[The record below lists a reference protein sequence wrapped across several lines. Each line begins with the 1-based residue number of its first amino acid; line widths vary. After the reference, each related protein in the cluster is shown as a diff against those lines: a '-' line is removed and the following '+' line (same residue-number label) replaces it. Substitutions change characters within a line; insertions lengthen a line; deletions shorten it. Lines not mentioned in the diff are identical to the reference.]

1 MSDCLTNKEI
11 DKLLKPLDKDEIER
25 KKAWIL
31 NEIKNLKITST
42 GFIGGLMGLDA
53 IINVI
58 KVIKDGQDRKAK
70 KTKRGKK

>member
-1 MSDCLTNKEI
+1 MSDCLTKKEI
-11 DKLLKPLDKDEIER
+11 DKLLKPIDKDEIEG
-25 KKAWIL
+25 KKAWIM
-31 NEIKNLKITST
+31 NEIKNLKITNANI
-42 GFIGGLMGLDA
+42 IGGLMGLDA

>member
-1 MSDCLTNKEI
+1 MSDCLTQKEI

-31 NEIKNLKITST
+31 DEIKNLKITNV
-42 GFIGGLMGLDA
+42 IGGLTGLDA

-58 KVIKDGQDRKAK
+58 KVIKDDQLRKAK
-70 KTKRGKK
+70 KKSGVK